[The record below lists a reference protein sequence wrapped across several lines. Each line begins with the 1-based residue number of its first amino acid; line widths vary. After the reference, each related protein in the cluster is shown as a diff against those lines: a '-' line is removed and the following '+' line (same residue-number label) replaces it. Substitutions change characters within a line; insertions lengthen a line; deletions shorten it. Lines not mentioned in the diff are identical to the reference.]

1 MWGSCSN
8 FLPTQDRSGGSRE
21 CVVLNKSIVR
31 LAVPLVV
38 GALALTGCSDSGAD
52 GDTIK
57 IAFQGPLS
65 GDNVA
70 LGENEQNGV
79 KLAID
84 QANAKGDLGFKL
96 EYVASDD
103 QGLPDKATAAAQK
116 VIDDES
122 VVAVV
127 GPAFSGATNTA
138 SPLYAEAGLV
148 TVSPSATNPTLT
160 DPKNNFTS
168 LLRGVPND
176 SMQGA
181 GMATY
186 YAKKLKAKKVYLI
199 DDKTDYGAGL
209 AGVAEK
215 GLKAAGIEIVRKSV
229 PQKTPDYSA
238 TAKDVVNSKADALI
252 YAGYYQDA
260 APFAKKLKE
269 AGFKGAAISGDGTN
283 DGKFIELAGAAS
295 EGWFLT
301 CPCTDASVEA
311 GTKQFAADYQK
322 AFNRA
327 PGTYS
332 AESYDITNMIIEQ
345 IKAAKGKVDREGLR
359 DALKKATYKGLTK
372 TFSFDENGEFKGT
385 DVYLYQVKDGKIA
398 YQGNINQL
406 AG

>member
-1 MWGSCSN
+1 M
-8 FLPTQDRSGGSRE
+8 
-21 CVVLNKSIVR
+21 LNKSIVR

-186 YAKKLKAKKVYLI
+186 YAKKLKAKKVYLL

-215 GLKAAGIEIVRKSV
+215 GLKAAGIEVLRKSV

-269 AGFKGAAISGDGTN
+269 AGYKGAAISGDGTN

-301 CPCTDASVEA
+301 CPCTDATVEA
-311 GTKQFAADYQK
+311 GTKKFAADYQK

-359 DALKKATYKGLTK
+359 DALKKASYKGLTK

>member
-1 MWGSCSN
+1 M
-8 FLPTQDRSGGSRE
+8 
-21 CVVLNKSIVR
+21 LNKSIVR
-31 LAVPLVV
+31 LAAPLVV
-38 GALALTGCSDSGAD
+38 GALALTGCSSSGS
-52 GDTIK
+52 GDDTVK

-215 GLKAAGIEIVRKSV
+215 GLKDAGIAVVRKSV

-269 AGFKGAAISGDGTN
+269 AGYKGAAISGDGTN
-283 DGKFIELAGAAS
+283 DMKFIELAGTSS
-295 EGWFLT
+295 ENWFLT
-301 CPCTDASVEA
+301 CPCTDANVEA
-311 GTKQFAADYQK
+311 GTKKFAVDYQK

-345 IKAAKGKVDREGLR
+345 IRAAKGKVERESLR
-359 DALKKATYKGLTK
+359 DALAKATYKGLTK

-385 DVYLYQVKDGKIA
+385 DVYLYQVKGGKIA

>member
-1 MWGSCSN
+1 M
-8 FLPTQDRSGGSRE
+8 
-21 CVVLNKSIVR
+21 LNRTLVR
-31 LAVPLVV
+31 IAVPVVV
-38 GALALTGCSDSGAD
+38 GALALTGCGDSGSD
-52 GDTIK
+52 GDTLK

-70 LGENEQNGV
+70 LGENMQNGV

-84 QANAKGDLGFKL
+84 QANAKGDLDVKL
-96 EYVASDD
+96 EYVAADD

-116 VIDDES
+116 AIDDES

-127 GPAFSGATNTA
+127 GPAFSGPTNTA
-138 SPLYAEAGLV
+138 SPLYTEAGLV
-148 TVSPSATNPTLT
+148 TVSPSATNPNLT
-160 DPKNNFTS
+160 DPKNGFES

-176 SMQGA
+176 SQQGA
-181 GMATY
+181 AMATY
-186 YAKKLKAKKVYLI
+186 YAKKLQAKKVYLL
-199 DDKTDYGAGL
+199 DDKTDYGTGL
-209 AGVAEK
+209 AAVAEK
-215 GLKAAGIEIVRKSV
+215 NLKAAGVQVVRKAV

-269 AGFKGAAISGDGTN
+269 AGYKGAAISGDGTN
-283 DGKFIELAGAAS
+283 DAKFIELAGDAS
-295 EGWFLT
+295 ENWFLT
-301 CPCTDASVEA
+301 CPCTDATVEA
-311 GTKQFAADYQK
+311 GTKKFAADYQK

-345 IKAAKGKVDREGLR
+345 IKGLKGDVQRQALR
-359 DALKKATYKGLTK
+359 DALAKASYKGLTK

-385 DVYLYQVKDGKIA
+385 DVYLYQVKGGKIA
-398 YQGNINQL
+398 YQGNVNQL
-406 AG
+406 VG

>member
-1 MWGSCSN
+1 
-8 FLPTQDRSGGSRE
+8 
-21 CVVLNKSIVR
+21 VLNKTIVR

-52 GDTIK
+52 GDTVK

-148 TVSPSATNPTLT
+148 TVSPSATNPSLT
-160 DPKNNFTS
+160 DPKNQFTS

-186 YAKKLKAKKVYLI
+186 YAKKLKAKKVYLL

-215 GLKAAGIEIVRKSV
+215 GLKAAGIEVLRKSV

-269 AGFKGAAISGDGTN
+269 AGYKGAAISGDGTN
-283 DGKFIELAGAAS
+283 DVKFIELAGDAS

-301 CPCTDASVEA
+301 CPCTDATVEA
-311 GTKQFAADYQK
+311 GTKKFAADYQK

-345 IKAAKGKVDREGLR
+345 IKAAKGKVDRESLR
-359 DALKKATYKGLTK
+359 DALKKASYKGLTK

-385 DVYLYQVKDGKIA
+385 DVYLYQVKGGKIA

>member
-1 MWGSCSN
+1 M
-8 FLPTQDRSGGSRE
+8 
-21 CVVLNKSIVR
+21 LNKTIVR
-31 LAVPLVV
+31 LAVPLAV
-38 GALALTGCSDSGAD
+38 GALALTGCGSDSGSD
-52 GDTIK
+52 GDTLK

-70 LGENEQNGV
+70 LGENMQNGI

-84 QANAKGDLGFKL
+84 QANAKGDLGVKL
-96 EYVASDD
+96 EYVAADD
-103 QGLPDKATAAAQK
+103 QGLPDKAPSAAQK

-127 GPAFSGATNTA
+127 GPAFSGATNTS

-160 DPKNNFTS
+160 DPKNGFKS

-176 SMQGA
+176 NMQGA

-186 YAKKLKAKKVYLI
+186 YAKKLQAKKVYLI

-209 AGVAEK
+209 AAVAEK
-215 GLKAAGIEIVRKSV
+215 GLKDAGIEVLRKSV

-260 APFAKKLKE
+260 APFAKKLKD
-269 AGFKGAAISGDGTN
+269 AGYKGAAISGDGTN
-283 DGKFIELAGAAS
+283 DAKFIELAGDGS
-295 EGWFLT
+295 ENWYLT
-301 CPCTDASVEA
+301 CPCTDATVEE
-311 GTKQFAADYQK
+311 GTKKFSEEYQK
-322 AFNRA
+322 EFKRA

-332 AESYDITNMIIEQ
+332 AEAYDITNMVIEQ
-345 IKAAKGKVDREGLR
+345 IKAMKGDVKREALR
-359 DALKKATYKGLTK
+359 DALAKAEYKGLTK
-372 TFSFDENGEFKGT
+372 TFSFDENGEFKGS
-385 DVYLYQVKDGKIA
+385 DVYLYQVKGGKIA
-398 YQGNINQL
+398 YQGNVNAL
-406 AG
+406 VG